1 MRRLQRGIRVVSI
14 LAFACVSVSGCGD
27 DDGGGNKAPEI
38 GPVINF
44 FGVTRADD
52 TLLDQSGMTGDGTPI
67 FTRIAGVTG
76 VASGFALVVEG
87 RPGSSGATVGASS
100 YQPDLS
106 SFPDLVVQASRDLG
120 NGSLAVCDDPM
131 ITPGGVPGQAN
142 VSYEETPE
150 NIARINDFACRFVD
164 GAGEPMARQVST
176 DSCVNFNG
184 DFRFVDSQTTAQY
197 CGFINVPL
205 GFPMG
210 DTMITANLRDV
221 DGHLGPAAKIIIRVV
236 P

>member
-1 MRRLQRGIRVVSI
+1 MKGSLRGTLITSI
-14 LAFACVSVSGCGD
+14 LACVCMSLSGCGD
-27 DDGGGNKAPEI
+27 DDGGGNKVPEI
-38 GPVINF
+38 GPVIGF

-87 RPGSSGATVGASS
+87 HPGSSGAAIGVSS
-100 YQPDLS
+100 YQADLS
-106 SFPDLVVQASRDLG
+106 SFPDLVVQVSRDLG
-120 NGSLAVCDDPM
+120 NGSEQVCDDPM
-131 ITPGGVPGQAN
+131 LMPGGVPGTSN
-142 VSYEETPE
+142 YDYEETPE
-150 NIARINDFACRFVD
+150 NIARVNDFSCRFVD
-164 GAGEPMARQVST
+164 GAGEPVARQTST

-184 DFRFVDSQTTAQY
+184 DFRFVDPQTTAQF
-197 CGFINVPL
+197 CGFVNVPL

-210 DTMITANLRDV
+210 DTTVAASLRDV
-221 DGHLGPAAKIIIRVV
+221 EGNLGPEAKVIIRVV

>member
-1 MRRLQRGIRVVSI
+1 MKGSLRIIVASI
-14 LAFACVSVSGCGD
+14 VACTSVALYGCGD
-27 DDGGGNKAPEI
+27 DDGGGNKVVEI
-38 GPVINF
+38 GPLISF

-76 VASGFALVVEG
+76 VASGFAIVVEG
-87 RPGSSGATVGASS
+87 RPGSSGAAVGISS
-100 YQPDLS
+100 YQADLS

-120 NGSLAVCDDPM
+120 NGSEFVCDDPM
-131 ITPGGVPGQAN
+131 VMPGGVPGKSKAD
-142 VSYEETPE
+142 YDETSE
-150 NIARINDFACRFVD
+150 NIARVNDLACRFVD
-164 GAGEPMARQVST
+164 GAGEPVARQT
-176 DSCVNFNG
+176 TADSCVNFNG
-184 DFRFVDSQTTAQY
+184 DFRFVEPQTTAQF

-210 DTMITANLRDV
+210 DTTISTRLRDV
-221 DGHLGPAAKIIIRVV
+221 EGNLGPEAKIIIRVV